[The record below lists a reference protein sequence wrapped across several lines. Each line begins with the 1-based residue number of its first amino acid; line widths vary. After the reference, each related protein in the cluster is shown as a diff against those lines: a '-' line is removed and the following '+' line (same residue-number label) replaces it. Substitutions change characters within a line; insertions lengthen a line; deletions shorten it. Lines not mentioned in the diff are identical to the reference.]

1 MSKHITSGS
10 RRVTNIVL
18 GTITTIILIAAL
30 AALFILPGPK
40 SWVDSVAATDDAID
54 QTVSPTQSE
63 MYCPAPMQLADTG
76 TYGDSAFQATVGNL
90 STKARYA
97 AFGSVYTSTVSAF
110 VDGTSSD
117 DVTLQDSDVTDDS
130 DVKTG
135 SQDLDSSRLM
145 DTRMLQA
152 TEGTGTAGA
161 IASWADEGDLKG
173 VSAAS
178 CIATAL
184 SQSFLLS
191 GSSTGTTQQL
201 IVANPSTKPTA
212 VDLSIWGTAS
222 SGKLALSTQ
231 SSLSV
236 PAQGESSIDL
246 SASVSDQN
254 GLYVVVSSKETPI
267 AAVVRTVVMDGLTSK
282 GSDFALPLSSASN
295 AAVVPSVNDSDTV
308 SAYLFSRTDTNTE
321 LSWITEHGLVHA
333 KDVDVSAE
341 QVEVVDLG
349 KAPKEALG
357 VMSTSED
364 KLSFSVKATR
374 SGESDQADFALMN
387 ATSPTKLSALVVP
400 DDVTAV
406 LSVVNT
412 SNSEHTVTISAYDA
426 DGKTVNSKE
435 ITLGA
440 NAAQTIAAKDFND
453 GDTAATIF
461 TMEDDSQTV
470 GWGARLEHDNLGDGK
485 IAGLSAIS
493 ATSLMPVTSHV
504 WARSNEAIVR

>member
-18 GTITTIILIAAL
+18 GTITTIILVAAL
-30 AALFILPGPK
+30 VVLFILPGPS
-40 SWVDSVAATDDAID
+40 SWVDSVAADDDAID
-54 QTVSPTQSE
+54 QTVSPTQAE
-63 MYCPAPMQLADTG
+63 MYCPAPMELADTG

-90 STKARYA
+90 STQARYA

-117 DVTLQDSDVTDDS
+117 DVTLQDSDVTDDA

-135 SQDLDSSRLM
+135 SQALDSSRLM

-152 TEGTGTAGA
+152 SEGTGSAGS

-184 SQSFLLS
+184 SQSFLLT
-191 GSSTGTTQQL
+191 GSTTGTTQQL
-201 IVANPSTKPTA
+201 IVANPSTKPTT
-212 VDLSIWGTAS
+212 VDLSIWGTTH
-222 SGKLALSTQ
+222 SGKVALSTQ

-246 SASVSDQN
+246 AASVSDQN

-267 AAVVRTVVMDGLTSK
+267 AAVVRTIVMDGLTSK
-282 GSDFALPLSSASN
+282 GSDFALPLPSSSN
-295 AAVVPSVNDSDTV
+295 ASVVPSVSDSDTV
-308 SAYLFSRTDTNTE
+308 SAYLFARTDTNTE

-333 KDVDVSAE
+333 KDVAVSAE
-341 QVEVVDLG
+341 QVTVVDLG
-349 KAPKEALG
+349 KAPQEALG

-364 KLSFSVKATR
+364 KLSLSVKASR
-374 SGESDQADFALMN
+374 SGDSDQSDFALIN
-387 ATSPTKLSALVVP
+387 AASPTKLSALTIP
-400 DDVTAV
+400 DDVTAA
-406 LSVVNT
+406 LSLVNT
-412 SNSEHTVTISAYDA
+412 SNSEHTVTIYAYDS
-426 DGKTVNSKE
+426 DGKAVTSKD

-440 NAAQTIAAKDFND
+440 NAAQTIASSDFKD
-453 GDTAATIF
+453 GDTEATIF
-461 TMEDDSQTV
+461 TMEDDSHAV
-470 GWGARLEHDNLGDGK
+470 GWGARLVHDNLGDGK
-485 IAGLSAIS
+485 IAGLSSLAS
-493 ATSLMPVTSHV
+493 TSLMPVTSHV